1 MDSVTTMVF
10 HTFPCTKEQIQ
21 RAHNYLTMVVWGGEK
36 TQIHNKMFTL
46 TENIDLYL
54 VCEHPV
60 VRVKISKRSS
70 PPNCQHRYQSSLF
83 YLPMSSIPNFGKQLP
98 DIPKFQSI
106 PTHLQQRRSPTKKK
120 WRPPHVHSNHLMS
133 FTWHISRSTP

>member
-46 TENIDLYL
+46 TENINLYL

-60 VRVKISKRSS
+60 VRVIDSKRSS

-106 PTHLQQRRSPTKKK
+106 LHAPPTKTKPHKK
-120 WRPPHVHSNHLMS
+120 EVA
-133 FTWHISRSTP
+133 STSCAF